1 MNKNEFEEIPSVLE
15 ILKPIWE
22 KINSN
27 KSGTVTLDKSERQAI
42 KEAFIAAANYEDMNE
57 RWHQAHRLFIDKDLW
72 PEKNREA
79 THIKTVKKAVDIMQL
94 IQNHKGKKY
103 HPLKNKEM
111 QGYYLQQYF
120 FSHKGEDGSYYD
132 EKGNSYESEGD
143 LRKKIVTDIAD
154 KYGFPSPKAASEHLR
169 TYCDLKNLP
178 DFRDHSK

>member
-1 MNKNEFEEIPSVLE
+1 MNKNEFEDIPSVLE
-15 ILKPIWE
+15 RLKPIWG

-111 QGYYLQQYF
+111 QGYYLQQYV
-120 FSHKGEDGSYYD
+120 FSHKDEDGCYYD

-143 LRKKIVTDIAD
+143 LRKQIVTDIAD
-154 KYGFPSPKAASEHLR
+154 KYGFPSRKAASEHLR
-169 TYCDLKNLP
+169 TYCGLKNLP

>member
-1 MNKNEFEEIPSVLE
+1 MNKSEFEDIPSVLE
-15 ILKPIWE
+15 RLKPIWR

-27 KSGTVTLDKSERQAI
+27 KSGTVTLDRPERQEI
-42 KEAFIAAANYEDMNE
+42 KEAFIAAANYEDMSE

-72 PEKNREA
+72 PKKNREA
-79 THIKTVKKAVDIMQL
+79 THIKNLKKAVDIMQL

-111 QGYYLQQYF
+111 QGYYLQQYV
-120 FSHKGEDGSYYD
+120 FSYKGEDGSYYD
-132 EKGNSYESEGD
+132 EKENSYESEGD
-143 LRKKIVTDIAD
+143 LRKQIVTDIAD

>member
-1 MNKNEFEEIPSVLE
+1 MNKSEFEEIPSVLE
-15 ILKPIWE
+15 RLKPIWG

-42 KEAFIAAANYEDMNE
+42 KEAFIAAANYEDMSE

-103 HPLKNKEM
+103 HPLKNNEM
-111 QGYYLQQYF
+111 QGYYLQQYL
-120 FSHKGEDGSYYD
+120 FSHKDEDGCYYD

-143 LRKKIVTDIAD
+143 LRKQIVTDIAD
-154 KYGFPSPKAASEHLR
+154 KYGFPSRKAASEHLR
-169 TYCDLKNLP
+169 TYCGLKNLP